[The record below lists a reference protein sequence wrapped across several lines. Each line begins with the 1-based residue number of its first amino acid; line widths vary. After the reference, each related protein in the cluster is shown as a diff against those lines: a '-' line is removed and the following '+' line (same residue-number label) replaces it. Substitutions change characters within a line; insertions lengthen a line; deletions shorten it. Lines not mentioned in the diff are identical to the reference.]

1 MKIIVDADACP
12 KNVLLIC
19 CQQGQTAG
27 IPVYTVASCAHEIE
41 NEFHICVDNEPQAAD
56 LKIVNLAR
64 PGDIIVTQDWG
75 LPAILLG
82 KKAVCLS
89 PTGSVYEPG
98 KMDFLLEEREVKAK
112 LRRNGKRTKG
122 PRPRSLADDQ
132 RFAASLAQLLEQSI

>member
-1 MKIIVDADACP
+1 MKIIIDADACP

-27 IPVYTVASCAHEIE
+27 IAVYTVASCAHEIE

-75 LPAILLG
+75 LAAMLLG

-89 PTGSVYEPG
+89 PAGIVYEAG

-112 LRRNGKRTKG
+112 LRRSGKRTKG
-122 PRPRSLADDQ
+122 PRPRSLMDDQ
-132 RFAASLAQLLEQSI
+132 RFGASLARLLAKSI

>member
-1 MKIIVDADACP
+1 MELGSWKCQKVQCLQQFCEI
-12 KNVLLIC
+12 LLQYLVRC
-19 CQQGQTAG
+19 FRECR
-27 IPVYTVASCAHEIE
+27 
-41 NEFHICVDNEPQAAD
+41 FHICVDNEPQAAD

-75 LPAILLG
+75 LAAMLLG